1 MHALALYGIA
11 IGTLGMVATS
21 NVDPSVY
28 EATDSSSVVL
38 VQGVSGDMSPSS
50 ANTGKGLDTGKSG
63 TGKETDVGRGETGNR
78 SFGTSDQPTSGRQS
92 FGSDQPTSGDF
103 TPNPSAST
111 KSDESTQD
119 KRGGKGTGQSASSL
133 EQHGSSHQSK

>member
-1 MHALALYGIA
+1 MEQTPAAFWVQPSTVEKGHAHMMKNEIYKRRSNMHALALYGIA

-78 SFGTSDQPTSGRQS
+78 SLGTSDQPTSG
-92 FGSDQPTSGDF
+92 
-103 TPNPSAST
+103 
-111 KSDESTQD
+111 
-119 KRGGKGTGQSASSL
+119 
-133 EQHGSSHQSK
+133 